1 MAIKV
6 LVAVTDHDW
15 FQTLRQLPDLTEAN
29 FWGPSTQG
37 FRALRKGEILLF
49 KLHAPYNKIVG
60 GGIFSHASVMP
71 CSLAWEAF
79 GEANGAKS
87 LEEMRRRIVK
97 YHRPGFNNMSD
108 FRIGC
113 RVLGQT
119 FFFDET
125 EWIDPPSDWSRSIV
139 RFKGYSTADAAGLSL
154 WTAIQD
160 RLMGRTMDQAIETA
174 MRYGAPTLV
183 TPRLG
188 QGGFRFVVT
197 DIYGG
202 RCAVTRERTLPALE
216 AAHILPYSMGG
227 EHEASNGLLLRRDI
241 HSLFDAGYATVT
253 PSLSFQVSAAI
264 REEFENGR
272 DYYALHGTQIRVPE
286 ELTQQPNPEALA
298 WHNENVFKG

>member
-1 MAIKV
+1 MAIKI
-6 LVAVTDHDW
+6 LVAVTDYDW

-29 FWGPSTQG
+29 FWAPSTEN
-37 FRALRKGEILLF
+37 FHALEKGEMLLF

-60 GGIFSHASVMP
+60 GGIFRHANILP

-87 LEEMRRRIVK
+87 LEEMRGRIVK
-97 YHRPGFNNMSD
+97 YRKSYSTNQND

-113 RVLGQT
+113 RILCQT
-119 FFFDET
+119 FFFDEAD
-125 EWIDPPSDWSRSIV
+125 WIDPPSDWSRNIV
-139 RFKGYSTADAAGLSL
+139 RFKGYSTADTMGLSL

-160 RLMGRTMDQAIETA
+160 RLMGRTMDQAIEAA
-174 MRYGAPTLV
+174 MRYGEPTLV

-188 QGGFRFVVT
+188 QGGFRVVVT
-197 DIYGG
+197 EIYGG

-216 AAHILPYSMGG
+216 AAHIVPYSLGG

-241 HSLFDAGYATVT
+241 HSLFDAGYVTVT
-253 PSLSFQVSAAI
+253 PSLNFEVSAAI

-286 ELTQQPNPEALA
+286 ELTQRPSRETLA
-298 WHNENVFKG
+298 WHNENIFKG